1 VAQLPSP
8 VTVRHGYRYGRM
20 TGVISSQGMVFR
32 VPVDYTR
39 SRPSR
44 RWSELRVGG
53 PHGSP
58 PCLRVPRAPR
68 ARR

>member
-1 VAQLPSP
+1 VRLDFRSEEVMWHSYRHP
-8 VTVRHGYRYGRM
+8 VTVRHGYRHGRM
-20 TGVISSQGMVFR
+20 TGVISSQGVVFR

-53 PHGSP
+53 PRGSP
-58 PCLRVPRAPR
+58 PC
-68 ARR
+68 